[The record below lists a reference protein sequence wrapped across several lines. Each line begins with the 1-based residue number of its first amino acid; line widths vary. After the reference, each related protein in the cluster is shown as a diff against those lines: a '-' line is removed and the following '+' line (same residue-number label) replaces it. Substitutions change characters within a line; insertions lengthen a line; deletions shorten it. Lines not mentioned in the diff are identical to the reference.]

1 MAAEDE
7 DKINKLPDEAPQGE
21 GNTIEAKKYTEQEL
35 KDMKEQFMMF
45 DDDAGGGL
53 TAEELERRRIN
64 EIFLIL

>member
-35 KDMKEQFMMF
+35 KDMKEQPKCLKRCWYVTLLMYL
-45 DDDAGGGL
+45 G
-53 TAEELERRRIN
+53 
-64 EIFLIL
+64 